1 MYASVVKQFLLFIY
15 LIFKIA
21 CQLLKFLFFCFKAGA
36 SQVKWNK
43 FNDTLLATSHEGDI
57 RIWDTRV
64 TI

>member
-1 MYASVVKQFLLFIY
+1 M
-15 LIFKIA
+15 FKIVF
-21 CQLLKFLFFCFKAGA
+21 QHLKFLFCFKAGA

-64 TI
+64 IL